1 MVCYVKDRTQHSKER
16 KHKRMKNCDYL
27 CLACGTFSTSD
38 PSDEGN
44 EDQSKCPQCGSTN
57 VVHFSLDS
65 LYGLLSGSG

>member
-1 MVCYVKDRTQHSKER
+1 
-16 KHKRMKNCDYL
+16 MKNCDYL

-44 EDQSKCPQCGSTN
+44 EEQRRCPQCGSTN